1 MTIIMLCGQGSSGKS
16 TFASFLCSKLPKE
29 QTALVAMDK
38 ILKPGEHLTES
49 NVDYYLN
56 LYFHSIQ
63 VCLENGFKYII
74 LDMSNDAVGFR
85 QETFQS
91 IDFNFQNVN
100 LITISLRPGVENLL
114 GWHDMRCGGL
124 TSAEKGRMITTY
136 NQYSFPIKREFA
148 EFNFKSVKVLV
159 VNNSD
164 INEMKNIMQ
173 EIIE

>member
-16 TFASFLCSKLPKE
+16 TFASFLCSQLPKE

-38 ILKPGEHLTES
+38 LLKPGECLNKS
-49 NVDYYLN
+49 NSDYYLN
-56 LYFHSIQ
+56 LYFHRIQ
-63 VCLENGFKYII
+63 ECLENSFKYII
-74 LDMSNDAVGFR
+74 LDMSNDAVAFL
-85 QETFQS
+85 QKTFQS
-91 IDFNFQNVN
+91 INFNFQNVN

-114 GWHDMRCGGL
+114 GWHDMRCDGVA
-124 TSAEKGRMITTY
+124 SAEKGRMITAY
-136 NQYSFPIKREFA
+136 NNYEFPIKQEFA

>member
-16 TFASFLCSKLPKE
+16 TFASFLRSQLPNE

-49 NVDYYLN
+49 NLDYYWN

-74 LDMSNDAVGFR
+74 LDMSNDAVAFR
-85 QETFQS
+85 QKTFQS
-91 IDFNFQNVN
+91 INFNLQNIN

-114 GWHDMRCGGL
+114 SWHDIRCGEL
-124 TSAEKGRMITTY
+124 KSAEKGRIITAY
-136 NQYSFPIKREFA
+136 NKYEFPIKQEFT